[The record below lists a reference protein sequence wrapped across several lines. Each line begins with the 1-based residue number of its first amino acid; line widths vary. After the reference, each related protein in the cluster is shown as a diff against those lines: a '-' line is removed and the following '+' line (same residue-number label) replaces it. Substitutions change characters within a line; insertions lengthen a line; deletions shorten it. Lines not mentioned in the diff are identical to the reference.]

1 MTRQLTIDHPCRL
14 DLECPD
20 DVPAPGAE
28 PRSVLP
34 WLFNVRG
41 KTILDLH
48 CGCGIIAI
56 AAAKL
61 GAADVWAVD
70 PSTAAV
76 DCTRRNAD
84 RNGVEVVAKRG
95 DLFEPV
101 EGRTF
106 DLIVALPAPT
116 PGATELDADGL
127 GFLASVVRHAPDAL
141 EAGGQLLTC
150 VPGGGEAPRFETMLD
165 ERFRFRR
172 LPETRAES
180 ADGRVFF
187 LRSYLAMKR

>member
-28 PRSVLP
+28 ARSVLP
-34 WLFNVRG
+34 WLFHVRG

-48 CGCGIIAI
+48 CGCGIIAV

-61 GAADVWAVD
+61 GAAEAWAVD
-70 PSTAAV
+70 PSATAV

-84 RNGVEVVAKRG
+84 RNGVDVVAKKG
-95 DLFEPV
+95 DLFDPV

-106 DLIVALPAPT
+106 DLVVALPRPS
-116 PGATELDADGL
+116 PGAEGL
-127 GFLASVVRHAPDAL
+127 PFLESVVRQAPDVL

-150 VPGGGEAPRFETMLD
+150 VPAGAETARVETLLE

-172 LPETRAES
+172 LPETRAEA